1 MKKLIAIPNNVI
13 VDYDLS
19 NDDVVR
25 VTPRETDDTFTI
37 IARCGLAIEEYLLKD
52 GTNTLYN
59 DPLRYSLA
67 GIIWKTPSGN
77 FVDESLPWLQNIRGD
92 ELLFPS
98 LHHAQ
103 DNSWVV
109 GNPRALIKWAACCVN
124 LNMSDVAPAYRFT
137 EKSDQIWLTWLAHRI
152 GLKVYGQSI

>member
-1 MKKLIAIPNNVI
+1 MKKLIAMPDTVI
-13 VDYDLS
+13 VNYDLS
-19 NDDVVR
+19 TDDVVR
-25 VTPRETDDTFTI
+25 VATQETDDTFTV
-37 IARCGLAIEEYLLKD
+37 IAKCGLAIEEYLLKD
-52 GTNTLYN
+52 SMNTLYN

-67 GIIWKTPSGN
+67 GIIWKTPLGD

-98 LHHAQ
+98 LHFEQ

-124 LNMSDVAPAYRFT
+124 LNMSDVAPAFRFS
-137 EKSDQIWLTWLAHRI
+137 ERSDQIWLPWLGHRI